1 MMRIE
6 SICLLAAAVLLGCA
20 NPPSPPSLHSLAAE
34 APQAATAGASERPNY
49 QAVIAQVGVP
59 ESVDRPQLIVQRGG
73 SIELVDSERWA
84 EPLKRA
90 IPRLLAADLMQRLD
104 GVTVW
109 SMPGTG
115 PTRPDARI
123 SVEINRFE
131 SLLGKESAIE
141 ALWLIRA
148 GGVERS
154 GRTVAQTPASS
165 NGYDALVAAHRAGLL
180 QVSRDI
186 AQALRLLVAAAP

>member
-1 MMRIE
+1 MRSARIL
-6 SICLLAAAVLLGCA
+6 LLAAMALTGCA
-20 NPPSPPSLHSLAAE
+20 SPGPPPSLHSLAAA
-34 APQAATAGASERPNY
+34 APQATAGRASDESTY

-73 SIELVDSERWA
+73 SIELVESERWA

-104 GVTVW
+104 HVTVW
-109 SMPGTG
+109 SMPGAG

-131 SLLGKESAIE
+131 SEIGKASVIE

-148 GGVERS
+148 GTVERS
-154 GRTVAQTPASS
+154 GRTIAQTPADTNS
-165 NGYDALVAAHRAGLL
+165 YDALVAAHRASLL
-180 QVSRDI
+180 QLSRDI
-186 AQALRLLVAAAP
+186 AQALRPLVAAAR

>member
-1 MMRIE
+1 MMRIA

-20 NPPSPPSLHSLAAE
+20 SPPTPPSLHSLAAE
-34 APQAATAGASERPNY
+34 PQAPTAAASERPAY

-115 PTRPDARI
+115 PAQPDARI

-131 SLLGKESAIE
+131 SQLGKASAIE

-154 GRTVAQTPASS
+154 GRTIAQTPASS
-165 NGYDALVAAHRAGLL
+165 NGYDALVEAHRKGLL

-186 AQALRLLVAAAP
+186 AQALRPLVTAAR